1 MSAAE
6 GRRQGQPVLFLGLL
20 LAGWCLARLLTWQ
33 SPWPEVAPLTEA
45 FQFARA
51 DVGGGTPLPPMR
63 TGSGARQ
70 LQKVDPGSRDRAI
83 LAHRPSLFE
92 GLPPSEPLSPADPA
106 SLFGTHRTATGH
118 ALLFARGM
126 ASLPLPRSVA
136 RLIDRQAAS
145 PGWAEQSS
153 HGRWRFDGWVVLR
166 EGGSATANG
175 AQTGAPATYGASQM
189 GAVLAYRLNP
199 GEARDPS
206 VYLRASRALVEGGET
221 ELAAGGAIRPFGK
234 LPVKLHAELRVTE
247 RPGQG
252 PAVRPAAFVA
262 GGLEGVGLGHGLAA
276 RGYAQA
282 GYVAGDFATPFADG
296 ALVVDREVARFDLGR
311 VSLGGTARG
320 GVQRGAAR
328 LDLGPSMTLDL
339 TLDNVPARIEADYRW
354 RVAGDATPG
363 HGGVLTLSTGF

>member
-45 FQFARA
+45 LQFARA
-51 DVGGGTPLPPMR
+51 EVDESAKLPPLR
-63 TGSGARQ
+63 TGSGVDRSQ
-70 LQKVDPGSRDRAI
+70 EVDPGSQDRAT
-83 LAHRPSLFE
+83 LSYRPSLFE
-92 GLPPSEPLSPADPA
+92 GLPPSEPLTPANPA
-106 SLFGTHRTATGH
+106 ALFGTHRTASGH

-153 HGRWRFDGWVVLR
+153 HDRWRFDGWVVLR
-166 EGGSATANG
+166 EGGSAAANG
-175 AQTGAPATYGASQM
+175 AQTGALATYGASQM

-206 VYLRASRALVEGGET
+206 AYLRASRALVEGGET

-252 PAVRPAAFVA
+252 PAVRPAAFLA
-262 GGLEGVGLGHGLAA
+262 GGLGGVELGHGLAA